1 MFTPHYGVFLK
12 ITLVRH
18 GKPKASA
25 NPKVSAVG
33 FANWVI
39 AYNHSLVLSS
49 SKPSEELRKRTN
61 GSYTVSSDLNRARH
75 SAELC
80 SGKAPDL
87 VLRELREMDIPRLK
101 LPFFISVDNWLIISR
116 ICWFLGISGKSESF
130 KVGRKRILSAVDV
143 LVEQTHK
150 NDDIIVFGHG
160 LTNSFVAKELKR
172 RGWRIQQKSKG
183 FWGTTELVN
192 ITNRIN

>member
-1 MFTPHYGVFLK
+1 MK

-33 FANWVI
+33 FANWVR
-39 AYNHSLVLSS
+39 AYNRSLVLSS
-49 SKPSEELRKRTN
+49 SRPSEELYKRIN
-61 GSYTVSSDLNRARH
+61 GSYTVSSDLNRAQH

-80 SGKAPDL
+80 AGRSPDL

-101 LPFFISVDNWLIISR
+101 LPFFISVDHWLILSR

-130 KVGRKRILSAVDV
+130 KVGRRRILSAVDL
-143 LVEQTHK
+143 LVEQTYK
-150 NDDIIVFGHG
+150 NSHITVFGHG
-160 LTNSFVAKELKR
+160 LTNRFVAKELKR
-172 RGWRIQQKSKG
+172 RGWHIQQKSKG
-183 FWGTTELVN
+183 FWGTIELVN
-192 ITNRIN
+192 ITIRTNKHE